1 MSVELLADGSNM
13 ATIRIKRAH
22 HLDNETVRNEV
33 QNLAEKLSND
43 LSAKYSWEGDRLV
56 FKRSGANGH
65 IDIGEGEVDVEIK
78 LSMVLTPL
86 KGSVEK
92 TVTSYL
98 DEHLA

>member
-1 MSVELLADGSNM
+1 MSGRLLAEGTNM
-13 ATIRIKRAH
+13 ATIRIKREH
-22 HLDNETVRNEV
+22 HLDHETVRNEV
-33 QNLAEKLSND
+33 QNLAEQLSKD

-65 IDIGEGEVDVEIK
+65 IDIGEGEIDIEIK

-86 KGSVEK
+86 KGTVEK